1 MGYIGAMIQSVNGGL
16 RRCSME
22 VKGGRRWSME
32 VEGGLRYSIEVEG
45 GRRWY
50 SLCDGN
56 LEERISDHVIN
67 LHS

>member
-1 MGYIGAMIQSVNGGL
+1 
-16 RRCSME
+16 ME